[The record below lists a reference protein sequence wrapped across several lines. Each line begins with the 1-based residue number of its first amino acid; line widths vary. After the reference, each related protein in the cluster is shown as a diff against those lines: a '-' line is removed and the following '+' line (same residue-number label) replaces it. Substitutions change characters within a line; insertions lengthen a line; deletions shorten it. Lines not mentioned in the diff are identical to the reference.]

1 MNQAASQDGLND
13 AAVHGIKQDIK
24 GAIANYMKLH
34 GTPWSFL
41 ESQVDANLRERF
53 QGGTREVQMKNVMT
67 LVPTSTLLKTPIQMP
82 APTPM
87 PTPML
92 TPSSTP
98 KLTSKPMLTPISP
111 SVANGIDDPSARDEE
126 KETKMP
132 TSKSMPLLMPTP
144 KVYDEFDSEEESQAG
159 EKDRDFIIAESNRR
173 KNYNDRLKRKIAI
186 MTVVAAAAVV
196 VAVMVGI
203 PMV

>member
-34 GTPWSFL
+34 GNPWSSL
-41 ESQVDANLRERF
+41 ESEVDANLRERF
-53 QGGTREVQMKNVMT
+53 QMGTKEVQMKNVMT
-67 LVPTSTLLKTPIQMP
+67 LVPTSTLLRTAIQMP

-92 TPSSTP
+92 TPSSTS
-98 KLTSKPMLTPISP
+98 KLTSKPMLKPISP

-126 KETKMP
+126 KE
-132 TSKSMPLLMPTP
+132 L
-144 KVYDEFDSEEESQAG
+144 AG
-159 EKDRDFIIAESNRR
+159 RR
-173 KNYNDRLKRKIAI
+173 IWNEVRLEQSRARKWYHWNN
-186 MTVVAAAAVV
+186 
-196 VAVMVGI
+196 
-203 PMV
+203 